1 MSYIMNIAK
10 SKPNEKKERS
20 LVFKTFTKEFI
31 AGSVLLYSFTKI
43 SFYVQQNL
51 FEYSRPPSTV
61 QLEHKAVQLTP
72 EVLEQKQVLGVDLST
87 WNEGFWSF
95 GSLSSAQNPHPSN
108 VVPAGHLAKTLP
120 TPFFEMR
127 LYSDGESI
135 HTAAQTPPFLM

>member
-1 MSYIMNIAK
+1 MNIAK

-87 WNEGFWSF
+87 WNEGF
-95 GSLSSAQNPHPSN
+95 
-108 VVPAGHLAKTLP
+108 
-120 TPFFEMR
+120 
-127 LYSDGESI
+127 
-135 HTAAQTPPFLM
+135 